1 MISTE
6 VNILDCIQLSDQEVD
21 DITQAAKK
29 DCEIKLNNL
38 LDDFDILD
46 YQISFDLVCKVNIIR
61 KK

>member
-6 VNILDCIQLSDQEVD
+6 VNILDCIQLSQQEID
-21 DITQAAKK
+21 DITQAAKT

-46 YQISFDLVCKVNIIR
+46 YELSFELICKVNII
-61 KK
+61 KKN